1 MLQILPLMKIKHFF
15 CLLTLLPL
23 LTFGQFEN
31 KKNYTISECRIPP
44 KIDGV
49 LDDIHWSELA
59 KADNFKQINPNNGAN
74 ERIGQKTEV
83 QICYDN
89 NAIYFGI
96 MMYDNAPDSILK
108 ELSKRDQEGKN
119 FDSFGIRIDPYNN
132 GQLSYNFL
140 VSAAGVQTDAKY
152 TNTSIDY
159 DWDAV
164 WKSAV
169 KITDKG
175 WIAEFAIPF
184 SAIRFPSEKEKTYNI
199 NWSLNM
205 SRGIRR
211 YRENYT
217 WNFIDVNYDNY
228 AMQNGLLE
236 FLSFNVKSPVRLSA
250 MPYITSYYNNYDGK
264 NTYPYNMGMDLKYG
278 INESFTLDMT
288 LIPDFGQVAP
298 DDKVLNLSP
307 FEVYYTEKRQFFTEG
322 TELFGKAGNMF
333 YTRRVS
339 DDLLN
344 ASKISG
350 RTKNGLGIGALNAIT
365 KDFSNFNILVFD
377 QSLKN
382 NSSVS
387 FINTN
392 KYEKGNGISSN
403 VNGITTSINNR
414 DNTHRYDVYLNNS
427 NIFYCDELI
436 QGYSGKFGI
445 SKTKGEYKYN
455 ISSEIIDDKYNVNDL
470 GFLMRNNSINHTLYL
485 SYNQLTPTKNLVN
498 SNLSLTAD
506 YKTLFTE
513 QEFTSLDY
521 SMKSVFT
528 LKNYLTIG
536 AFGTVNPYKSID
548 YYEARTGN
556 LESPFKISKGVRG
569 RIFFSTDY
577 RKKFALDYS
586 FGGHI
591 RPLYNSRK
599 FGWRI
604 QPIIRVN
611 DKLSFRYVLS
621 VNHVKNDAG
630 FTTKDENDLPVFA
643 LRNTNMITNVLS
655 GSFVLNNKMDLA
667 FKLRY
672 HFDQVENTK
681 FKNLGNDGYLY
692 ASNYD
697 GKHNINYTTWT
708 GNLNFNWL
716 FAPGSKLSLV
726 WNHAITNDDSIIRN
740 HWLDNVEQSLTL
752 PQENSLSLKVIYYL
766 DYLYLRK

>member
-1 MLQILPLMKIKHFF
+1 MKIKSIFYLIILF
-15 CLLTLLPL
+15 PL
-23 LTFGQFEN
+23 VTFGQFEN
-31 KKNYTISECRIPP
+31 KKTYTISECKVAP
-44 KIDGV
+44 KIDGI
-49 LDDIHWSELA
+49 LNDIHWQELA
-59 KADNFKQINPNNGAN
+59 KADDFKQMNPNNGAS
-74 ERIGQKTEV
+74 ERKGQKTEI

-89 NAIYFGI
+89 NAIYFGV
-96 MMYDNAPDSILK
+96 MMYDNASDSILK

-119 FDSFGIRIDPYNN
+119 FDSFGIWIDPYNN

-152 TNTSIDY
+152 TSNSIDS

-184 SAIRFPSEKEKTYNI
+184 SAIRFPSEKEEVHNI

-217 WNFIDVNYDNY
+217 WNFIDVSYDNY

-236 FLSFNVKSPVRLSA
+236 FLSFNVKSPVRLSV
-250 MPYITSYYNNYDGK
+250 MPYITSYYNNYDGE

-288 LIPDFGQVAP
+288 LVPDFGQVAP
-298 DDKVLNLSP
+298 DDKVLSLSP

-322 TELFGKAGNMF
+322 TELFGKAENMF

-350 RTKNGLGIGALNAIT
+350 RTKKGLGIGALNAIT
-365 KDFSNFNILVFD
+365 KDYTNYNILVFD

-382 NSSVS
+382 NSSLS

-392 KYEKGNGISSN
+392 KYKKGSGISSN
-403 VNGITTSINNR
+403 VSGITTSINSK
-414 DNTHRYDVYLNNS
+414 DNSHRYDIYLNNS
-427 NIFYCDELI
+427 NVFTDNELT
-436 QGYSGKFGI
+436 QGYSGRFGI

-455 ISSEIIDDKYNVNDL
+455 MSSEIIDDKYNVNDL
-470 GFLMRNNSINHTLYL
+470 GFLMQNNFINHELNL
-485 SYNQLTPTKNLVN
+485 SYNQLTPTKTLVN
-498 SNLSLTAD
+498 SSTSLTAD

-513 QEFTSLDY
+513 QEFVALNYSLR
-521 SMKSVFT
+521 SVIT

-536 AFGTVNPYKSID
+536 VFGTANPYESVD
-548 YYEARTGN
+548 FYEARTGD
-556 LESPFKISKGVRG
+556 LENPFNISSGIRG
-569 RIFFSTDY
+569 RMFFSSDY
-577 RKKFALDYS
+577 RKKFALDIS
-586 FGGHI
+586 FGGH
-591 RPLYNSRK
+591 LKSFYNSKK

-604 QPIIRVN
+604 QPMFRAN

-630 FTTKDENDLPVFA
+630 FTTRNENNISIFA

-667 FKLRY
+667 FKFRY
-672 HFDQVENTK
+672 HFDQVENTE
-681 FKNLGNDGYLY
+681 FKSLGNDGYLY
-692 ASNYD
+692 TSDYE
-697 GKHNINYTTWT
+697 GEHNINYTTWT
-708 GNLNFNWL
+708 GNLNFTWL
-716 FAPGSKLSLV
+716 FAPGSKMSLV
-726 WNHAITNDDSIIRN
+726 WNQAITNDDSIIRN
-740 HWLDNVEQSLTL
+740 HWMDNVEQSLTL
-752 PQENSLSLKVIYYL
+752 PQENSLSLKIIYYL

>member
-1 MLQILPLMKIKHFF
+1 MKIKHFF
-15 CLLTLLPL
+15 FLLTLLPL

-31 KKNYTISECRIPP
+31 KETYTISECRIPP

-59 KADNFKQINPNNGAN
+59 KADNFKQMNPNNGAN

-119 FDSFGIRIDPYNN
+119 FDSFGICIDPYNN

-217 WNFIDVNYDNY
+217 LNFIDVNYYNY

-264 NTYPYNMGMDLKYG
+264 NTYPYNMGMDVKYG

-288 LIPDFGQVAP
+288 LIPDFGQVAT

-339 DDLLN
+339 DYLLN

-436 QGYSGKFGI
+436 QGYSGKFEI

-470 GFLMRNNSINHTLYL
+470 GFLMINNSINHTLYL

-506 YKTLFTE
+506 YKTLFT
-513 QEFTSLDY
+513 
-521 SMKSVFT
+521 
-528 LKNYLTIG
+528 
-536 AFGTVNPYKSID
+536 
-548 YYEARTGN
+548 
-556 LESPFKISKGVRG
+556 
-569 RIFFSTDY
+569 
-577 RKKFALDYS
+577 
-586 FGGHI
+586 
-591 RPLYNSRK
+591 
-599 FGWRI
+599 
-604 QPIIRVN
+604 
-611 DKLSFRYVLS
+611 
-621 VNHVKNDAG
+621 
-630 FTTKDENDLPVFA
+630 
-643 LRNTNMITNVLS
+643 
-655 GSFVLNNKMDLA
+655 
-667 FKLRY
+667 
-672 HFDQVENTK
+672 DQ
-681 FKNLGNDGYLY
+681 
-692 ASNYD
+692 
-697 GKHNINYTTWT
+697 
-708 GNLNFNWL
+708 
-716 FAPGSKLSLV
+716 
-726 WNHAITNDDSIIRN
+726 
-740 HWLDNVEQSLTL
+740 
-752 PQENSLSLKVIYYL
+752 
-766 DYLYLRK
+766 

>member
-1 MLQILPLMKIKHFF
+1 LFQTLSLMKITHFF
-15 CLLTLLPL
+15 FLLTLLPL
-23 LTFGQFEN
+23 LSFGQFDN
-31 KKNYTISECRIPP
+31 KKTYTISQCTTPP

-49 LDDIHWSELA
+49 LNDKVWAEVATSG
-59 KADNFKQINPNNGAN
+59 NFKQMSPNNGAT
-74 ERIGQKTEV
+74 ERKGQETEV

-89 NAIYFGI
+89 NTIYFGI

-119 FDSFGIRIDPYNN
+119 FDSFGIWIDPYNN

-140 VSAAGVQTDAKY
+140 VSAAGVQTDAKH
-152 TNTSIDY
+152 TNTSIDS

-175 WIAEFAIPF
+175 WIAEFSIPF
-184 SAIRFPSEKEKTYNI
+184 SALRFPPNNN

-205 SRGIRR
+205 ARGIRR
-211 YRENYT
+211 YREHYT
-217 WNFIDVNYDNY
+217 WNYIDVSYDNY
-228 AMQNGLLE
+228 AMQNGILN
-236 FLSFNVKSPVRLSA
+236 FLDFDIKSPLRLSV
-250 MPYITSYYNNYDGK
+250 MPYITSYFNNYDGE

-288 LIPDFGQVAP
+288 LVPDFGQVAP

-322 TELFGKAGNMF
+322 TELFGKAKNMF

-339 DDLLN
+339 DDLIN

-350 RTKNGLGIGALNAIT
+350 RTKSGLGIGALNAIT
-365 KDFSNFNILVFD
+365 KNLTNYNIMVFD

-392 KYEKGNGISSN
+392 KYEKGSGISSN
-403 VNGITTSINNR
+403 VSGITTSINSK
-414 DNTHRYDVYLNNS
+414 DNSHKYDIYLNNS
-427 NIFYCDELI
+427 NVFSDDEVT
-436 QGYSGKFGI
+436 QGYTGKFGI
-445 SKTKGEYKYN
+445 SKTKGEYKY
-455 ISSEIIDDKYNVNDL
+455 IMSSEIIDDKYNVNDL
-470 GFLMRNNSINHTLYL
+470 GFLMRNNSINHSLNL
-485 SYNQLTPTKNLVN
+485 SYNQLTPSKNLVN
-498 SNLSLTAD
+498 SSLSLMAD

-521 SMKSVFT
+521 SLHSVFT
-528 LKNYLTIG
+528 LKNYTTIG
-536 AFGTVNPYKSID
+536 VFGTINPYESID
-548 YYEARTGN
+548 FYEARTGN
-556 LESPFKISKGVRG
+556 LESPFRTSKGIRG
-569 RIFFSTDY
+569 RMFVSSDY
-577 RKKFALDYS
+577 RKTFALDVS

-591 RPLYNSRK
+591 KPLYNSTK

-604 QPIIRVN
+604 QPMLRVN

-621 VNHVKNDAG
+621 INHIKNDAG
-630 FTTKDENDLPVFA
+630 FTANDENDLPVFA
-643 LRNTNMITNVLS
+643 LRNTNMITNVLT

-672 HFDQVENTK
+672 HFDQVENTE
-681 FKNLGNDGYLY
+681 FKSLDNDGYLY
-692 ASNYD
+692 TSDYD
-697 GKHNINYTTWT
+697 GEHNINYTTWT

-716 FAPGSKLSLV
+716 FAPGSQMSIV
-726 WNHAITNDDSIIRN
+726 WNHAITNYDGIIRN
-740 HWLDNVEQSLTL
+740 HWTDNVEQSLTL

-766 DYLYLRK
+766 DYLYIKNR

>member
-1 MLQILPLMKIKHFF
+1 MKIKQFF
-15 CLLTLLPL
+15 FLLTLLPL
-23 LTFGQFEN
+23 LSFGQFDN
-31 KKNYTISECRIPP
+31 KKTYTISQCTTPP

-49 LDDIHWSELA
+49 LNDKIWSEISTSG
-59 KADNFKQINPNNGAN
+59 DFTQMDPNNGAKQ
-74 ERIGQKTEV
+74 RKGQETQV

-119 FDSFGIRIDPYNN
+119 FDAFGIWIDPYNN

-152 TNTSIDY
+152 TNTSIDS

-175 WIAEFAIPF
+175 WVAEFAIPF
-184 SAIRFPSEKEKTYNI
+184 SALRFPPDNN

-205 SRGIRR
+205 ARGIRR
-211 YRENYT
+211 YREHYT
-217 WNFIDVNYDNY
+217 WNYIDVSYDNY
-228 AMQNGLLE
+228 AMQNGILN
-236 FLSFNVKSPVRLSA
+236 FLDFDIKSPPRLSV
-250 MPYITSYYNNYDGK
+250 MPYITSYYNNYDGE

-288 LIPDFGQVAP
+288 LVPDFGQVAP

-322 TELFGKAGNMF
+322 TELFGKAENMF

-339 DDLLN
+339 DDLIN
-344 ASKISG
+344 ASKICG

-365 KDFSNFNILVFD
+365 KDLTNYNIMVFD

-392 KYEKGNGISSN
+392 KYEIGTGISSN
-403 VNGITTSINNR
+403 VSGITTSINSK
-414 DNTHRYDVYLNNS
+414 DNTHRYDIYLNNS
-427 NIFYCDELI
+427 NVFSNDDDDVT
-436 QGYSGKFGI
+436 QGYSGKVGI
-445 SKTKGEYKYN
+445 SKTKGEYKY
-455 ISSEIIDDKYNVNDL
+455 IMSSEIIDDKYNVDDL
-470 GFLMRNNSINHTLYL
+470 GFLMQNNLINHSLNL
-485 SYNQLTPTKNLVN
+485 SYNQLTPSKNLVN
-498 SNLSLTAD
+498 SSLSLTAD

-513 QEFTSLDY
+513 QEFASLDY
-521 SMKSVFT
+521 SIKSVFT

-536 AFGTVNPYKSID
+536 AFGTINPYESID
-548 YYEARTGN
+548 FYEARTDD
-556 LESPFKISKGVRG
+556 LESPFRTSNGIRG
-569 RIFFSTDY
+569 RIFVSSDY
-577 RKKFALDYS
+577 RKKFALDVS

-591 RPLYNSRK
+591 KPLYNSKK

-604 QPIIRVN
+604 QPMLRVN

-621 VNHVKNDAG
+621 INHVKNDAG
-630 FTTKDENDLPVFA
+630 FTINDEDNTSVFA

-672 HFDQVENTK
+672 HYEQVENTE
-681 FKNLGNDGYLY
+681 FQSLGNNGYLY
-692 ASNYD
+692 AIDYD
-697 GKHNINYTTWT
+697 EEHNINYTTWT

-716 FAPGSKLSLV
+716 FAPGSQASLV
-726 WNHAITNDDSIIRN
+726 WNHAITNYDGIIRN
-740 HWLDNVEQSLTL
+740 HWSDNVEQSLTL
-752 PQENSLSLKVIYYL
+752 PQENSISLKVIYYL